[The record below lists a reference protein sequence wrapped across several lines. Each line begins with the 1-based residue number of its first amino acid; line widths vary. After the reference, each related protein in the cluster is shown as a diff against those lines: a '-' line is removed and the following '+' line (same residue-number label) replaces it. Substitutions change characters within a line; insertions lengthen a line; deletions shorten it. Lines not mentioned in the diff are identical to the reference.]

1 MSHQSSFEQVL
12 RIIFLNVQR
21 DSSLLWVCHITTSAW
36 EIFQNPLPPVA
47 PVTKVSGGN
56 QNSEQTSHQANAWSL
71 VAVVASSL
79 WCTALLHPSAHTEEA
94 GLRCA
99 IITAWLLQ
107 SKLQC
112 MRYFFQIFINMR
124 VYSCLAQQT
133 CVTPSVWPRRSW
145 PRGMAGP
152 GAAAVGRAA
161 GGWQHGQ
168 LASWWKQAGH
178 GLQAGEQ
185 ETMALPWGYLK
196 LILLIHGQVQPQ
208 WSISVES
215 GGGGPG
221 ELGWCCLM
229 RECVGREVT
238 RRNEET
244 TETQQC

>member
-1 MSHQSSFEQVL
+1 MSNQSSFEQVL

-36 EIFQNPLPPVA
+36 ELFQNPLPPVA

-152 GAAAVGRAA
+152 GGSCSRQGSWWVTARAA
-161 GGWQHGQ
+161 GILVEAGGTWVTGRG
-168 LASWWKQAGH
+168 AGGH
-178 GLQAGEQ
+178 GIAMGLSEADIVNSWPSATTVKHQCGEWRRWTWWAGVV
-185 ETMALPWGYLK
+185 LPHEGVC
-196 LILLIHGQVQPQ
+196 G
-208 WSISVES
+208 
-215 GGGGPG
+215 
-221 ELGWCCLM
+221 
-229 RECVGREVT
+229 
-238 RRNEET
+238 
-244 TETQQC
+244 